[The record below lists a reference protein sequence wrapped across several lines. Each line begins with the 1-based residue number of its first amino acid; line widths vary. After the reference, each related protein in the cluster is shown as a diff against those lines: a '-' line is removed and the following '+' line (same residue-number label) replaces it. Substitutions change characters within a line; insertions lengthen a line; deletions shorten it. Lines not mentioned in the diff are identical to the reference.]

1 MLCIYITTTTRL
13 QFSFRWLNM
22 NAYLIIQAITFRIH
36 VVVVDGSGAIRNF
49 KLQFEYAFIVLF
61 LLFTVCRYFPFSF
74 RSLFFNLFELYSIH
88 IFEYTHGRCILCKH
102 FTD

>member
-1 MLCIYITTTTRL
+1 
-13 QFSFRWLNM
+13 M

-74 RSLFFNLFELYSIH
+74 RSLFFLTYLSFIPYISLNIH
-88 IFEYTHGRCILCKH
+88 MADVFYVNILL
-102 FTD
+102 TDFIRPFLPN